1 MSRLILTR
9 GLPGS
14 GKSTYALKWL
24 SESPTTRCRINN
36 DDLRA
41 SLFGIP
47 KNDSSFDPTVE
58 KVLRKLRFSLIR
70 LCAESGKDVIVD
82 NLNLSNKLIRGY
94 QNLARELGIAF
105 SVKDFSHI
113 PIDVCIQRDSNRE
126 FSIGG
131 NEIRKLQEVM
141 RTNQG
146 EFTSLNLSEPAS

>member
-14 GKSTYALKWL
+14 GKSTYAVRWL

-58 KVLRKLRFSLIR
+58 KMLRKLRFSLIR

-94 QNLARELGIAF
+94 QNLARELGLDF
-105 SVKDFSHI
+105 FVKDFSHI
-113 PIDVCIQRDSNRE
+113 PVDVCAQRDSNRE
-126 FSIGG
+126 FPIGAG
-131 NEIRKLQEVM
+131 EIRKLSEIM

-146 EFTSLNLSEPAS
+146 EFISLNLSEPAS

>member
-58 KVLRKLRFSLIR
+58 KMLKRTRSNLIR
-70 LCAESGKDVIVD
+70 ICAELNKDVIVD
-82 NLNLSNKLIRGY
+82 NMNISNRLIRNY
-94 QNLARELGIAF
+94 QNLARELGIDLY
-105 SVKDFSHI
+105 VKDFSHI
-113 PIDVCIQRDSNRE
+113 PVNVCVTRDSNRE
-126 FSIGG
+126 FTIGAK
-131 NEIRKLQEVM
+131 EIRKLYEIIRDNQED
-141 RTNQG
+141 
-146 EFTSLNLSEPAS
+146 FISLNLSEPA